1 MEGKFLSQNVFN
13 LSDRVLT
20 ENEIKV
26 LDKGLNFVPTPEKPD
41 RLQIKNELEKLGRDI
56 KLRMFYQNDLSPSF
70 SEKPAFK
77 VPSSWTP
84 PIRDVQ
90 LELYLS
96 EIEDKLI
103 NINESGKIYPN
114 LSMDEREPLNS
125 LMNDN
130 EITIKSA
137 DKGSAVV
144 I

>member
-1 MEGKFLSQNVFN
+1 
-13 LSDRVLT
+13 
-20 ENEIKV
+20 
-26 LDKGLNFVPTPEKPD
+26 
-41 RLQIKNELEKLGRDI
+41 
-56 KLRMFYQNDLSPSF
+56 MFYQNDLSPSF

-103 NINESGKIYPN
+103 NINESGKSYAN
-114 LSMDEREPLNS
+114 LSKDEGETLKP

-130 EITIKSA
+130 EIIIKPA
-137 DKGSAVV
+137 DKGSTVAIWNKPDYSLEASNQLSDTNVYCKSNSNTLQKV
-144 I
+144 YSEIKSVLWDIHV